1 MHCMRSKNNKNGIKT
16 VTAPQ
21 EKSSRMKFIY
31 IKSMHYQHFSPHKDI
46 PKHLCSVITDEFK
59 THTS

>member
-1 MHCMRSKNNKNGIKT
+1 MHCMRSKSDKNGIKT

-31 IKSMHYQHFSPHKDI
+31 IKSMHYQHFSPHIDI
-46 PKHLCSVITDEFK
+46 PKHLYAVITG
-59 THTS
+59 